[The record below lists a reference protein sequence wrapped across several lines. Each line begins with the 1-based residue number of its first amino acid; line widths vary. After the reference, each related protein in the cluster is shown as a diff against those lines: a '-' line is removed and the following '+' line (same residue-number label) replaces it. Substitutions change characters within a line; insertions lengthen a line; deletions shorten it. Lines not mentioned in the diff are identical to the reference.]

1 MTTSWFFPPI
11 APHRVQGR
19 GLAEDNFAAEER
31 KNEEIM
37 GREGYQNALDARTLL
52 TVGGV
57 RVVLKILSGDQ
68 FDNTYLRKLITPE
81 YESRLESATEG
92 ASAVDFPRAR
102 VLVIEDF
109 GTTGLEGTL
118 VDSTLDGDGET

>member
-37 GREGYQNALDARTLL
+37 GREGYQNALDARTLG
-52 TVGGV
+52 TAGGG

-68 FDNTYLRKLITPE
+68 FDKTYLRNLITPE
-81 YESRLESATEG
+81 YESRLESPTEG
-92 ASAVDFPRAR
+92 ASTFNFSRGR
-102 VLVIEDF
+102 VLAIEDC
-109 GTTGLEGTL
+109 GTT
-118 VDSTLDGDGET
+118 